1 MNSTLV
7 TRNSAFIKYLWN
19 SLNLSKKRCKNWNR
33 SVPSWALLPFYSS
46 LLIVRR
52 TGKKWRD
59 SGSNKNEL
67 RCSLPK
73 FWWKW
78 IYCASSSSLHTIFR
92 RDCTRGCCI
101 ALQQFCMAW
110 LRDCW
115 RWRFLYIMLL
125 EYNFVAQAIISRSN
139 FVVLESERMLQVCS
153 KCLEIRGDASFHI
166 KKELDSCDW
175 SETDKTGKK
184 HKSMACVRIVCRW
197 CMGGVHAGC
206 VAQVWDGQVVC
217 CSFTHAMWKCKTC
230 MVPFL
235 FAESSQ
241 APFSVRHQKWL
252 SPLIDCHLL
261 GNSCGRRMLQSSTH
275 PALKNPQGIVQRATQ
290 RKAPPH
296 EGWKHRRLVDVEGK
310 DLWKWTLWRLFQKD
324 LPYKKNVEKDFK
336 LARLLLLVRLRL
348 PSLRSLVFYCS
359 KHVWRLS
366 GTTTM
371 FPPTSAPIHHPSPWR
386 VRLMSQDV
394 FDAFLQQ
401 KDTENHLAANV
412 MVPTQDKLQSA
423 PSLAHQGSS
432 VEWVEFQVFSI
443 FIDSIISMIFSICF
457 EAHLFVPIVD
467 GHMLACQNLAS
478 QFFQP
483 FSA

>member
-1 MNSTLV
+1 M
-7 TRNSAFIKYLWN
+7 
-19 SLNLSKKRCKNWNR
+19 
-33 SVPSWALLPFYSS
+33 
-46 LLIVRR
+46 
-52 TGKKWRD
+52 
-59 SGSNKNEL
+59 
-67 RCSLPK
+67 
-73 FWWKW
+73 
-78 IYCASSSSLHTIFR
+78 
-92 RDCTRGCCI
+92 
-101 ALQQFCMAW
+101 QF
-110 LRDCW
+110 
-115 RWRFLYIMLL
+115 
-125 EYNFVAQAIISRSN
+125 
-139 FVVLESERMLQVCS
+139 
-153 KCLEIRGDASFHI
+153 
-166 KKELDSCDW
+166 
-175 SETDKTGKK
+175 
-184 HKSMACVRIVCRW
+184 
-197 CMGGVHAGC
+197 
-206 VAQVWDGQVVC
+206 
-217 CSFTHAMWKCKTC
+217 WKCKRC

-296 EGWKHRRLVDVEGK
+296 EGWKHWRLVDVEGK

-324 LPYKKNVEKDFK
+324 LP
-336 LARLLLLVRLRL
+336 
-348 PSLRSLVFYCS
+348 LRSLVFYCS
-359 KHVWRLS
+359 KHVCRLS

-386 VRLMSQDV
+386 VRFMSQDV
-394 FDAFLQQ
+394 FDAFCSKKILKIIWLPMSWSQP
-401 KDTENHLAANV
+401 KF
-412 MVPTQDKLQSA
+412 QDKLQSA

-432 VEWVEFQVFSI
+432 VEWVGFQVFSI

-467 GHMLACQNLAS
+467 GHMLACQNSAS